1 MYGQEPEQPEI
12 TYGELLE
19 TEQGLKFTT
28 ILRKAVVKLGNK
40 ISSTAKEFP

>member
-19 TEQGLKFTT
+19 TEQGLQNIK
-28 ILRKAVVKLGNK
+28 K
-40 ISSTAKEFP
+40 IKKIY